1 LRLSRDAAKLRAI
14 NHEAPPGMQPYRID
28 FGVPAE
34 EVVMMGRDVPLRA
47 AYAVGEHAE
56 GAAFGV
62 AVRSPRFDAFAVEA
76 PSGRT
81 MALEVIVATDGSALH
96 GTVYL
101 RTGFFD
107 AQSTPDGLEPTE
119 CAAWEVDGQPVAFQ
133 IAFALPGSTFDRS
146 IPFGCDVALDDAEHF
161 RRHGPLDLGPEAL
174 DPIMAEARAVFDRF
188 LAETPD
194 LASDA
199 DRAVG
204 RIRIDILRRRAELVV
219 EQASVHAEQLRREAD
234 DLEVCIPQHPAPR
247 G

>member
-1 LRLSRDAAKLRAI
+1 
-14 NHEAPPGMQPYRID
+14 MQPYRID